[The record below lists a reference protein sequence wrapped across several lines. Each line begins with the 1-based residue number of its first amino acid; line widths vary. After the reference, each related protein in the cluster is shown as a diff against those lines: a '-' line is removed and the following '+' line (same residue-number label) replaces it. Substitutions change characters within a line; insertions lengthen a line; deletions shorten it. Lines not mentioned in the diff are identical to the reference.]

1 MTEKL
6 GHKKFIETTVEEMI
20 IHVNG
25 DDSDSE
31 TSNFEDFT
39 DEYRVQTDQG
49 TQEIYVNRMY
59 ADVRWRAPSHVLF
72 SVFGE
77 KVTAHGSAR
86 TNVATPRHQSPHCS
100 LPLHTLPIRKL
111 YLFDYTLQYCCCGG
125 FLQGTYIRLHELS
138 LEECKY

>member
-1 MTEKL
+1 MDGYRKA
-6 GHKKFIETTVEEMI
+6 HKKSILEAWAQEGLIETAVEEMI

-31 TSNFEDFT
+31 T
-39 DEYRVQTDQG
+39 
-49 TQEIYVNRMY
+49 I
-59 ADVRWRAPSHVLF
+59 RWRAPSHVLF

-100 LPLHTLPIRKL
+100 LPLHTLPIRKNM
-111 YLFDYTLQYCCCGG
+111 YRVMQWKVLQPA
-125 FLQGTYIRLHELS
+125 T
-138 LEECKY
+138 